1 MRKLM
6 LLTGVVCMLS
16 LGVASAETP
25 RSPRSGPVPE
35 VSVFLAGLADT
46 APAPTPRTSCS
57 VSLECICGGGYVTI
71 SCSGDVSCSVQL
83 RSVTCDGDITRC
95 PPIGSCPH

>member
-6 LLTGVVCMLS
+6 LLTGVVFMLS
-16 LGVASAETP
+16 LTVANAETSQ
-25 RSPRSGPVPE
+25 SPRSGPVPE
-35 VSVFLAGLADT
+35 VSVFLAGLAET
-46 APAPTPRTSCS
+46 APAPTPRTSCT

-71 SCSGDVSCSVQL
+71 SCSGDVSCSVQS
-83 RSVTCDGDITRC
+83 RSVKCDGVYEHC

>member
-6 LLTGVVCMLS
+6 LLTGVVFMLS
-16 LGVASAETP
+16 LTVANAETSQ
-25 RSPRSGPVPE
+25 SPQSGPVPE
-35 VSVFLAGLADT
+35 VGVFLAGLADS
-46 APAPTPRTSCS
+46 APAPSPRTSCS

-83 RSVTCDGDITRC
+83 RAVTCDGVSEHC

>member
-16 LGVASAETP
+16 LSVASAETP
-25 RSPRSGPVPE
+25 PSLGSRPVPE
-35 VSVFLAGLADT
+35 VSVFLAGLAET

-57 VSLECICGGGYVTI
+57 VSLECICGGGTVII
-71 SCSGDVSCSVQL
+71 SCSGNVSCLVHL
-83 RSVTCDGDITRC
+83 RSVECDGVYEHC

>member
-6 LLTGVVCMLS
+6 LLTGVVFMLS
-16 LGVASAETP
+16 LMVASAETP
-25 RSPRSGPVPE
+25 RSPRSVPVPE
-35 VSVFLAGLADT
+35 VGAFLAGLADT

-83 RSVTCDGDITRC
+83 RSVTCDGVIERC
-95 PPIGSCPH
+95 PPISSCPH

>member
-6 LLTGVVCMLS
+6 LLTGAVFMLS
-16 LGVASAETP
+16 LLAANAETP
-25 RSPRSGPVPE
+25 PSPRSALVPE
-35 VSVFLAGLADT
+35 VSVFLAGLAET
-46 APAPTPRTSCS
+46 APAPTPRTSCT

-71 SCSGDVSCSVQL
+71 SCSGDVSCSVQS
-83 RSVTCDGDITRC
+83 RSVKCDGVYEHC